1 MAAKPDD
8 PESEYIMALALAEDD
23 RSEAAEPI
31 ARKLA
36 ELRPNDAANLL
47 LLGMVQFNQGD
58 VAGARQSLEHCLAVD
73 PQMTDA
79 HYYLAVLAQ
88 REGKVDI
95 ARGELESV
103 VQANPNHAAAQ
114 SALGILYLQM
124 GETEKARTALEQATK
139 LAPEVSQNHYQ
150 LGLAYTRLGLADR
163 ARAEMEQYQKLRE
176 IEDNQR
182 KHRTPATGAVSPAPQ
197 GQL

>member
-1 MAAKPDD
+1 
-8 PESEYIMALALAEDD
+8 
-23 RSEAAEPI
+23 
-31 ARKLA
+31 
-36 ELRPNDAANLL
+36 
-47 LLGMVQFNQGD
+47 
-58 VAGARQSLEHCLAVD
+58 
-73 PQMTDA
+73 MTDA

-88 REGKVDI
+88 REGKVDL

-114 SALGILYLQM
+114 SALGIVYLQM

-139 LAPEVSQNHYQ
+139 LLPEVSQNHYQ

-176 IEDNQR
+176 IENNQLKYR
-182 KHRTPATGAVSPAPQ
+182 IPATVTASPGPQ
-197 GQL
+197 GHP